1 MGLGSHERRPVSALL
16 GRPDNQFG
24 MVMDL
29 SIHFCVDGEQLVSHA
44 LTYNTEEFC
53 WEVRFIGGEETF
65 TYRNG
70 QLFNDKGEP
79 TMVVSSWVDLASQN
93 KQMLDSLARH
103 ALSDYDVTTV
113 LAPMRVLNEA
123 ELSVARQDAKGMG
136 QGERIWS

>member
-1 MGLGSHERRPVSALL
+1 M
-16 GRPDNQFG
+16 
-24 MVMDL
+24 
-29 SIHFCVDGEQLVSHA
+29 EQLVSHA

-103 ALSDYDVTTV
+103 APSDYDVTTV
-113 LAPMRVLNEA
+113 LASMRVLNEA